1 MAAGFGIAFAL
12 TMQMQAVAPVSDVA
26 YDELAAEQNRAAIEK
41 LEAAP
46 ASDTQDPAMLIN
58 LGIAYAREGHLDHA
72 RGLFERAAHSE
83 SRFQLETATGEWVD
97 SRWLAIRA
105 IALLDAGE
113 FGSSERLAAR

>member
-1 MAAGFGIAFAL
+1 MAAGLGIALAL
-12 TMQMQAVAPVSDVA
+12 TMQMQAVVPASDVA
-26 YDELAAEQNRAAIEK
+26 FDELAAEQNRAAIEK

-46 ASDTQDPAMLIN
+46 ASDAQDPAMLIN

-72 RGLFERAAHSE
+72 RSLFEQAARSE

-97 SRWLAIRA
+97 SRWLAVRA

-113 FGSSERLAAR
+113 FGGSGRLAAR